1 MLLQTLPFEACSAD
15 SYRRGRV
22 PTLLSNHSGLH
33 LSHNLLCPLVGW
45 DSVWGGY
52 LGCPLAHLSTS
63 VLMCLW
69 QVWTESL

>member
-22 PTLLSNHSGLH
+22 STLLSNHSGLH
-33 LSHNLLCPLVGW
+33 LSHNLLCPSVGW
-45 DSVWGGY
+45 DSVC
-52 LGCPLAHLSTS
+52 GCILAGLWHTCPHLP
-63 VLMCLW
+63 CLW